1 MSPVKGGVTHFQ
13 SEKPAPR
20 QSARY
25 FSSLL
30 FQWKSIFFLLQ
41 RVLMLWPYAGGCRE
55 DNRPQCAD
63 RPRLPPL
70 SPPSPANS
78 LPYRA
83 TNQPLS
89 EPSTAP
95 TTRAGLK
102 HPPPHLHSHP
112 RHLPLTS
119 TSHCP
124 SLCSQ
129 PTPQNLFPSLSGWSL
144 MCRTGLP
151 HLLYHLLI
159 SYSQWWKKFSGLLF
173 K

>member
-102 HPPPHLHSHP
+102 HPPPTSIPTRDTFRSHP
-112 RHLPLTS
+112 PHTAPLCALNPPPKT
-119 TSHCP
+119 C
-124 SLCSQ
+124 
-129 PTPQNLFPSLSGWSL
+129 FPRCLAEA
-144 MCRTGLP
+144 
-151 HLLYHLLI
+151 
-159 SYSQWWKKFSGLLF
+159 
-173 K
+173 